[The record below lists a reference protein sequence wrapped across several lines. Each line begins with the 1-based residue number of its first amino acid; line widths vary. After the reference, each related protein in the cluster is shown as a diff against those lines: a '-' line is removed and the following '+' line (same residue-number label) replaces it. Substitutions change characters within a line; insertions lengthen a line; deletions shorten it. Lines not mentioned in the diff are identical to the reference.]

1 MAKLVSGLQA
11 HLGESLSLLTIRID
25 DLGDKLKGSLSEN
38 NSLLESSL
46 RGLLQEID
54 AVGRNLNQVA
64 ATAREVAIMYREQ
77 V

>member
-1 MAKLVSGLQA
+1 
-11 HLGESLSLLTIRID
+11 
-25 DLGDKLKGSLSEN
+25 LGDKLKGSLSEN